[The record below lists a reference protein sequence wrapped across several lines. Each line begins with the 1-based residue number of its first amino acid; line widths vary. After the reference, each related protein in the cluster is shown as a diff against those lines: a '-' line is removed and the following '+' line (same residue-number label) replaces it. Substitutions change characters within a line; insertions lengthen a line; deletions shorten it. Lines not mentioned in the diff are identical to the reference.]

1 MVMQEDAYKIARENA
16 SKITREDV
24 LRELELLP
32 VWKLRAPLSAV
43 PIVELVQPVLL
54 KTSENRPEKVEQI
67 EEVKQAEPIESSPIQ
82 QVIASNPVLVA
93 SDDKKWVFVLPAVLT
108 GQSAELFNNILR
120 ALKIKPTQ
128 TAHTQQ
134 LEQDIADSGASVIV
148 AMGEIAA
155 QQLLTSA
162 ETIESL
168 RGKLHL
174 LNGTQVVVT
183 YHPDAL
189 LQHLPNK
196 AKTWDDLCMALSVVN
211 A

>member
-1 MVMQEDAYKIARENA
+1 MQEDTFRM
-16 SKITREDV
+16 TREDV

-32 VWKLRAPLSAV
+32 VWKLRAPLPTA
-43 PIVELVQPVLL
+43 PIVELIQPVLTENVEN
-54 KTSENRPEKVEQI
+54 KCESKSEEIEQTEI
-67 EEVKQAEPIESSPIQ
+67 SPIQ
-82 QVIASNPVLVA
+82 PVIVSSAVFIA
-93 SDDKKWVFVLPAVLT
+93 SDDKKWVFVLPEELT

-120 ALKIKPTQ
+120 ALKTKPAQ

-134 LEQDIADSGASVIV
+134 LTQDIEQSGAKVVV

-162 ETIESL
+162 ESIENL

-174 LNGTQVVVT
+174 VNGLQVLVT
-183 YHPDAL
+183 YHPDEI

>member
-1 MVMQEDAYKIARENA
+1 MQEDTFRM
-16 SKITREDV
+16 TREDV

-32 VWKLRAPLSAV
+32 VWKLRAPLPTA
-43 PIVELVQPVLL
+43 PIVELIQPVLTENVEN
-54 KTSENRPEKVEQI
+54 KCESKSEEIEQTEI
-67 EEVKQAEPIESSPIQ
+67 SPIQ
-82 QVIASNPVLVA
+82 PVIVNSAVFIA
-93 SDDKKWVFVLPAVLT
+93 SDDKKWVFVLPEELT

-120 ALKIKPTQ
+120 ALKTKPAQ

-134 LEQDIADSGASVIV
+134 LTQDIEQSGAKVVV

-162 ETIESL
+162 ESIENL

-174 LNGTQVVVT
+174 VNGLQVLVT
-183 YHPDAL
+183 YHPDEI

>member
-1 MVMQEDAYKIARENA
+1 MVSRDDALMM
-16 SKITREDV
+16 TREDV

-32 VWKLRAPLSAV
+32 VWKLRAPVAMKPATESAQPVSATVTEHKPIENIVAASAV
-43 PIVELVQPVLL
+43 LIV
-54 KTSENRPEKVEQI
+54 
-67 EEVKQAEPIESSPIQ
+67 
-82 QVIASNPVLVA
+82 

-108 GQSAELFNNILR
+108 GQSADLFNNILR

-134 LEQDIADSGASVIV
+134 LVQDIVDSGASMVV
-148 AMGEIAA
+148 VMGEIAA
-155 QQLLTSA
+155 QQLLASTQS
-162 ETIESL
+162 IENL

-174 LNGTQVVVT
+174 VNDAQVIVT
-183 YHPDAL
+183 YHPEDL

-196 AKTWDDLCMALSVVN
+196 AKTWDDLCLGLSVMN